1 MFDHYAA
8 TLPALAA
15 KRPLEPIQ
23 FTTNDLVKVYF
34 SSPQTGYAHLTFGGS
49 SENGSAGSSGS
60 TGTSGSSGT
69 SGLSYASSGS
79 AGTSGS
85 SGNSIVSTGSIN
97 TLQYKT
103 GSLTLGGSDDLKI
116 DATSNPTTLTMIG
129 NINVSNGSIA
139 VSNGN
144 ITVNNSQVALL
155 DDIIA
160 LSIALG

>member
-1 MFDHYAA
+1 LVTDFNYNKIETEA
-8 TLPALAA
+8 
-15 KRPLEPIQ
+15 IQ

-69 SGLSYASSGS
+69 SGLSYASSGSSGS